1 MIIRGLGHLPDTDA
15 DVAEDL
21 EKRHVAGL
29 LVGGP
34 TAAMASLDRRSLFS
48 PKDQGG
54 SSACVGCAK
63 SRAIWGLLR
72 GRGLDVPMVSDKGI
86 YDVARLF
93 DRPRQ
98 ELFDLGCRPRAAMDG
113 ISEYGICAESR
124 WPLEPSATDLLEL
137 PPNTAWINYAP
148 PQDVFR
154 AAAGALVT
162 GHYRVDSG
170 DIVRLLKD
178 ALAQGFFPVFGMHVD
193 DGYFAYDGNGIY
205 RGLVGPSHG
214 GHMQMLCGFD
224 DEAFWVLN
232 SWGTGWGL
240 GGFARLS
247 LDFLA
252 SAACFDRIVVTAVPT
267 TIS

>member
-1 MIIRGLGHLPDTDA
+1 MQRRLGHLPDRES

-29 LVGGP
+29 LGGGP
-34 TAAMASLDRRSLFS
+34 TTVLAQLDRRSLFA
-48 PKDQGG
+48 PKNQSA
-54 SSACVGCAK
+54 SSACVGCGL
-63 SRAIWGLLR
+63 SRGIYGLLR
-72 GRGLDVPMVSDKGI
+72 GRGYDIAMPSDKGI
-86 YDVARLF
+86 YDVARLW
-93 DRPRQ
+93 DRPGQ
-98 ELFDLGCRPRAAMDG
+98 PLIDLGCRPRAAIEG

-124 WPLEPSATDLLEL
+124 WPLTDANVDEL
-137 PPNTAWINYAP
+137 PPL
-148 PQDVFR
+148 DVFR
-154 AAAGALVT
+154 AGLGALVT

-170 DIVRLLKD
+170 DIVTLLKQ
-178 ALAQGFFPVFGMHVD
+178 ALGQGFFPVFGMPVD

-232 SWGTGWGL
+232 SWGTVWGL

-247 LDFLA
+247 HDFLA